1 MDKGFQ
7 KEAVG
12 KDAHEKIVGSCD
24 RCEGEVHAKKRE
36 SVPFVKRKKRG
47 GEGVCKRAI
56 EERIHPAVQV
66 TTNGAGVL
74 CRKEEWK
81 EKNGTRL
88 SVS

>member
-12 KDAHEKIVGSCD
+12 KDAHEKIVRSCD
-24 RCEGEVHAKKRE
+24 RCEGGVHAKKRE
-36 SVPFVKRKKRG
+36 SIPFVKRRKRG
-47 GEGVCKRAI
+47 GERVCKGAI
-56 EERIHPAVQV
+56 KERIHLAIQV
-66 TTNGAGVL
+66 TTNGTSVL

-81 EKNGTRL
+81 KKNGTRL